1 MTVRA
6 QTLPVRRGPHVR
18 SRFLAVMYHYAR
30 DRSGPLAAI
39 RGHSEASFAA
49 QVDALASCLDPI
61 DPAWGPRD
69 PDRPGVLLTFD
80 DGLSDHVDVVAPIL
94 ERRGLRG
101 LFFLSAAPFVEGRML
116 SAHLLHLLL
125 CHVEA
130 DNLAERVRQRLRAID
145 PAGDWENRV
154 DEAEARAL
162 YHYESPPLAKMK
174 YMLHVTLPAS
184 LRRRLLEEL
193 FAEHVGAQRDW
204 VPRWYGTVDQWRDLQ
219 ARGHVIGGHGY
230 SHEPLGRLTA
240 DEAADD
246 VRRSARFLCDTFGG
260 RPRPFS
266 YPFGSLNDAVVAA
279 CRESGFVAAYTTSHG
294 WNHAG
299 TRPHRLHRV
308 DTIRVETTL
317 APRMTG

>member
-1 MTVRA
+1 MMVRA
-6 QTLPVRRGPHVR
+6 QALPVRRGPHVR
-18 SRFLAVMYHYAR
+18 RRFLAVMYHYAR

-61 DPAWGPRD
+61 DPASGPRD

-80 DGLSDHVDVVAPIL
+80 DGLSDHVEVVAPIL
-94 ERRGLRG
+94 EGRGLRG
-101 LFFLSAAPFVEGRML
+101 VFFLSGAPFVEGRML

-130 DNLAERVRQRLRAID
+130 SELADRVRQRLGAID
-145 PAGDWENRV
+145 PVSDWEERV
-154 DEAEARAL
+154 DAKEAAAL
-162 YHYESPPLAKMK
+162 YHYESPPLARMK
-174 YMLHVTLPAS
+174 YLLHVTLPPS
-184 LRRRLLEEL
+184 LRRRILEEL
-193 FAEHVGAQRDW
+193 FAECVGAQRDW

-230 SHEPLGRLTA
+230 WHEPLGRMAA

-246 VRRSARFLCDTFGG
+246 IRRCMKFLREAFGE

-266 YPFGSLNDAVVAA
+266 YPFGSLNDAVAAA
-279 CRESGFVAAYTTSHG
+279 CRQAGFVAAYTTSHG

-299 TRPHRLHRV
+299 TRPYRLHRI

-317 APRMTG
+317 APGRTA